1 VGNQNPL
8 NTTPLSAIPAFP
20 SDPSQLS
27 NVEFFQYI
35 NYGLFG
41 VTGDDFTHI
50 PYTLG
55 IGAALIDQYDAD
67 GNPFSSSNA
76 NALITGIYYGGP
88 GMPCPLDTSIST
100 ACLVYG
106 VEYNTSGTLAPWYV
120 SPTCMAPMPTPDSS
134 PTSGGVPSIN
144 SPTRNVGEFGWAYS
158 ILNAANDRNTSPHL
172 QYLIDFKDPYNP
184 NSDPNPPIPD
194 PTHNP
199 DPALLDFFT
208 YNSAPVRSGIVSLN
222 TRQAP
227 VLAAILKGTLYS
239 GASFN
244 LNATQALNAAN
255 LIVSE
260 TSNLTPPHGPA
271 MSRADIPRL
280 GSVVNTAPFNAAN
293 ATQDT
298 KDTFARALSE
308 VTQTRTWGLLIDVV
322 AQTGHYKPNATGL
335 ADFVVEGEK
344 RYWLH
349 IAIDRFDGTIVG
361 QQLEEV
367 TE

>member
-1 VGNQNPL
+1 
-8 NTTPLSAIPAFP
+8 
-20 SDPSQLS
+20 
-27 NVEFFQYI
+27 
-35 NYGLFG
+35 
-41 VTGDDFTHI
+41 
-50 PYTLG
+50 
-55 IGAALIDQYDAD
+55 
-67 GNPFSSSNA
+67 
-76 NALITGIYYGGP
+76 
-88 GMPCPLDTSIST
+88 
-100 ACLVYG
+100 
-106 VEYNTSGTLAPWYV
+106 
-120 SPTCMAPMPTPDSS
+120 MAPMPTPDSS
-134 PTSGGVPSIN
+134 PTLGAGPPLIN

-158 ILNAANDRNTSPHL
+158 ILDAANNRNTSPHL

-208 YNSAPVRSGIVSLN
+208 YNSASVRSGIVSLN

-227 VLAAILKGTLYS
+227 VLAAILKGAIYQ
-239 GASFN
+239 GPGGQV
-244 LNATQALNAAN
+244 LNQTQAMNAAN
-255 LIVSE
+255 SLVSE

-280 GSVVNTAPFNAAN
+280 GSVVNTAVAPFNAAN

-298 KDTFARALSE
+298 KDSIARVFSE
-308 VTQTRTWGLLIDVV
+308 LTQTRTWGLLIDVV
-322 AQTGHYKPNATGL
+322 AQTGHYKPNATNL
-335 ADFVVEGEK
+335 QTDFIVEGEK

-349 IAIDRFDGTIVG
+349 IAIDRFDGSIVG